1 MNGTQFEQ
9 SSFTVGGDTSE
20 AYREN
25 WEKIFKGKKEVVVS
39 EARADS
45 GTREARAV
53 NDAGALRAAVLALL
67 KTVENGWKSKHGR
80 DSELWR
86 ELESVVLAEKALASD
101 EVHASLVSGLARR
114 WASLLLDQLS
124 GAPLTASASRSRDP
138 GAK

>member
-101 EVHASLVSGLARR
+101 EVHASLVSRCEALAAEWEEGWTGEPPDCAAALRAILR
-114 WASLLLDQLS
+114 GEQ
-124 GAPLTASASRSRDP
+124 
-138 GAK
+138 